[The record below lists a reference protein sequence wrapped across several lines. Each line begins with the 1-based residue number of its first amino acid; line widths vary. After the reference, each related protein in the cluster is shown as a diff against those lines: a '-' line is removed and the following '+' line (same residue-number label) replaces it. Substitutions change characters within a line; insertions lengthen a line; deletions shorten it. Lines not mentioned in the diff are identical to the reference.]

1 MFKSKEKY
9 NDKKRLQAIVLLTAI
24 SGIDIANGYRRT
36 RAGFLMP
43 RHCFSDA
50 RLRHPMGFTD
60 LRICPKFFTN
70 KRLHKTH
77 FYQLAHSALQ
87 NDFFYP

>member
-9 NDKKRLQAIVLLTAI
+9 NDKKRLQGIVLLTAI
-24 SGIDIANGYRRT
+24 YGCTIDIEKVYRRT

-50 RLRHPMGFTD
+50 LLRHPMGFTD
-60 LRICPKFFTN
+60 L
-70 KRLHKTH
+70 
-77 FYQLAHSALQ
+77 
-87 NDFFYP
+87 